1 MRVLILSDVH
11 ANPAALE
18 AVLTAE
24 PRMDRVLFL
33 GDAVDYGPEP
43 RRCVELLAGLD
54 PVRVRGNHDHAVAF
68 GVDTTC
74 SEAFRPVSQATRDF
88 SIAALDPEARAWLG
102 RPPLECALTVGG
114 QSFLLVHASPLD
126 PLYEYADPVR
136 NPAAWEAA
144 VRAVLG
150 RSPVP
155 DVVLLGHTHRPYIR
169 QVGRVTVA
177 NPGSVGQPRD
187 GDPRAAY
194 AVWED
199 GRLELRRVPYDVDR
213 TVRALEATGLDA
225 AITTTLAGILR
236 RGGPPPHP
244 AGGGPPGH
252 STTTRSGPCREV
264 SFRSR

>member
-11 ANPAALE
+11 ANATALE
-18 AVLTAE
+18 AVLAAE
-24 PRMDRVLFL
+24 PRTERVLFL

-68 GVDTTC
+68 GVDCAC
-74 SEAFRPVSQATRDF
+74 SESFQPLSRATRDL
-88 SIAALDPEARAWLG
+88 SIAALSPEARAWLG
-102 RPPLECALTVGG
+102 RPPLECTLTVGG

-126 PLYEYADPVR
+126 PLYEYADPLV
-136 NPAAWEAA
+136 NPDAWEAA
-144 VRAVLG
+144 VQTVLG

-155 DVVLLGHTHRPYIR
+155 DVVLLGHTHRSYVR
-169 QVGRVTVA
+169 QVGRVIVA

-213 TVRALEATGLDA
+213 TVRALQATGLDA
-225 AITTTLAGILR
+225 AVTTTLAGILR
-236 RGGPPPHP
+236 RGGPPSHP
-244 AGGGPPGH
+244 SDGGAPA
-252 STTTRSGPCREV
+252 
-264 SFRSR
+264 